1 MDHGVPGHYAPCRS
15 SRGQLGDLL
24 QRRDE
29 DAMPLPRQVAS
40 SLRWAARGL
49 RIRMPDLSGDD
60 MVTACLERS
69 TPADYTRRPCA
80 AAPVSVMLQS

>member
-60 MVTACLERS
+60 MVTACPHVS
-69 TPADYTRRPCA
+69 NVVRRPIILDG
-80 AAPVSVMLQS
+80 PVLPLQSP